1 MSEPA
6 GTASPWVDAVRAAA
20 LFAVDPI
27 GLVGIVLRAHAGPVR
42 DRWLDHVRDLLPTS
56 VPVRRLPLHIT
67 DARLLGGLDLAATLA
82 AGRPVAEQGLLA
94 DVDGGV
100 LIAAM
105 AERMAG
111 GTAARLSATLDTG
124 EVVLERDGLAMR
136 FDTRFGVIALD
147 EGLTPDERPPG
158 ALLDRLGI
166 RLDLSMVSTRDAIE
180 QFYESEDIV
189 EARARLASIA
199 VGDDVI
205 EAMVGVAVQL
215 GIDSLRAPLLALAA
229 ARASAALDERDAI
242 GPEDAALAARLVFG
256 ARATRL
262 PPMEEPPPPPDQP
275 DEDEPEPPDQSEEEE
290 ADVQPLE
297 DLLLEAAKAAIPAG
311 LLAQLKMFGG
321 RQRQRSSGKAGE
333 LHQSKLRGRPIGS
346 RRGDPRAGVR
356 INVVETLR
364 SAAPW
369 QKLRRGEAGE
379 PVPVA
384 GKGKGKGAPVR
395 PQPRVEVRRDDF
407 RVTRYKHR
415 SETTTIFVVDASGS
429 TALNRLAEAK
439 GAVELLLADCYVR
452 RDQVAMLAFRGKDA
466 ELLLPPTRSLFRAK
480 KCLAALPGGGGTPL
494 AAGII
499 SAALLAE
506 DIRRRGQTPTIV
518 FLTDGRGN
526 IARDGSPGRPKAEE
540 DALAAAKLV
549 RSANLTALL
558 VDNSPH
564 AEPRARKLAGEMG
577 AMYVALPYAD
587 AGAISAAVRATVLP
601 AQRNGAPAR

>member
-1 MSEPA
+1 
-6 GTASPWVDAVRAAA
+6 
-20 LFAVDPI
+20 
-27 GLVGIVLRAHAGPVR
+27 
-42 DRWLDHVRDLLPTS
+42 
-56 VPVRRLPLHIT
+56 
-67 DARLLGGLDLAATLA
+67 
-82 AGRPVAEQGLLA
+82 
-94 DVDGGV
+94 
-100 LIAAM
+100 
-105 AERMAG
+105 
-111 GTAARLSATLDTG
+111 
-124 EVVLERDGLAMR
+124 
-136 FDTRFGVIALD
+136 
-147 EGLTPDERPPG
+147 
-158 ALLDRLGI
+158 
-166 RLDLSMVSTRDAIE
+166 
-180 QFYESEDIV
+180 
-189 EARARLASIA
+189 
-199 VGDDVI
+199 
-205 EAMVGVAVQL
+205 MVGVAVQL

-229 ARASAALDERDAI
+229 ARAAAALDERDAI

-262 PPMEEPPPPPDQP
+262 PPMEEPPPPDQP
-275 DEDEPEPPDQSEEEE
+275 DEDEPEPPDQGEEED

-297 DLLLEAAKAAIPAG
+297 DLMLEAAKAAIPAG

-369 QKLRRGEAGE
+369 QRLRRGEAGE
-379 PVPVA
+379 PVPVT
-384 GKGKGKGAPVR
+384 GKGKGAPVR

-452 RDQVAMLAFRGKDA
+452 RDQVAMLAFRGKEA

-526 IARDGSPGRPKAEE
+526 IARDGSARPPQGRGGCAGRRQAGAQRQPHRAPGRQLPARRAAGEEARRRDGGDVLSRCPMPMPAPSPPRCARPCCRPSATGRRRDEQAGVEQRRARLAEPFGQPFRPRRRHRLARPG
-540 DALAAAKLV
+540 DGRRAGAAA
-549 RSANLTALL
+549 A
-558 VDNSPH
+558 
-564 AEPRARKLAGEMG
+564 ARHRCGD
-577 AMYVALPYAD
+577 P
-587 AGAISAAVRATVLP
+587 
-601 AQRNGAPAR
+601 

>member
-1 MSEPA
+1 MTEPA
-6 GTASPWVDAVRAAA
+6 ASIPPWVDAVRAAA
-20 LFAVDPI
+20 LFAVDPA

-42 DRWLDHVRDLLPTS
+42 DRWLEHVRELLPDT

-67 DARLLGGLDLAATLA
+67 DSRLLGGLDLAATLS
-82 AGRPVAEQGLLA
+82 AGRPVAEQGLLV

-111 GTAARLSATLDTG
+111 GTAARLAAALDTG
-124 EVVLERDGLAMR
+124 EVVLERDGLALR

-158 ALLDRLGI
+158 ALLDRLGV
-166 RLDLSMVSTRDAIE
+166 RLDLSAVGTRDAIE
-180 QFYESEDIV
+180 QIYEPEDIA
-189 EARARLASIA
+189 EARARLSSVA
-199 VGDDVI
+199 VGEDVI
-205 EAMVGVAVQL
+205 EALVGVAVQL
-215 GIDSLRAPLLALAA
+215 GIDSIRAPLLALAA

-262 PPMEEPPPPPDQP
+262 PQIEEPPPPDQP
-275 DEDEPEPPDQSEEEE
+275 DDDEPEPPDQGEEEE

-297 DLLLEAAKAAIPAG
+297 DLILEAAKAAIPDG
-311 LLAQLKMFGG
+311 LLLQLKMFGG

-369 QKLRRGEAGE
+369 QKLRREE
-379 PVPVA
+379 PGRVPPQP
-384 GKGKGKGAPVR
+384 GKGKRV
-395 PQPRVEVRRDDF
+395 QPRVEVRRDDF

-480 KCLAALPGGGGTPL
+480 RCLAALPGGGGTPL

-526 IARDGSPGRPKAEE
+526 IARDGTPGRAKADE
-540 DALAAAKLV
+540 DALAAAKMV
-549 RSANLTALL
+549 RAANFTALL

-564 AEPRARKLAGEMG
+564 AEPRARKLASEMG

-601 AQRNGAPAR
+601 AQRNGAPPR